1 MDAINTLQNQFLIAM
16 PSLED
21 PFFKRSVVYLCE
33 HNDEGAMGLVIN
45 VPVDLSVESLL
56 QQIELQDQAEMI
68 REDLDRPVYQGGPVS
83 QERGFV
89 LHSPVKGFS
98 SSLKVSEELM
108 VTTSKDVL
116 DTLGT
121 DSQPSEYIVTLGYA
135 SWEAGQLEQE
145 IAENSWL
152 TLPASTDIIF
162 STPIHKR
169 WEAAAKSLGIDIW
182 QLSNQVGHA

>member
-16 PSLED
+16 PSLND

-33 HNDEGAMGLVIN
+33 HNEDGAMGLVIN

-56 QQIELQDQAEMI
+56 QQVELHENSEMI
-68 REDLDRPVYQGGPVS
+68 REDLNRPVYQGGPVA

-89 LHSPVKGFS
+89 LHSPMKGFN
-98 SSLKVSEELM
+98 SSLKVSDELM

-121 DSQPSEYIVTLGYA
+121 DAQPHDYIVTLGYA

-145 IAENSWL
+145 IADNSWL
-152 TLPASTDIIF
+152 TLPASTEIIF
-162 STPIHKR
+162 DTPSHKR

-182 QLSNQVGHA
+182 QLSSEVGHA